1 MTTKS
6 PAAKHLNHL
15 IKYTITIVL
24 VAWTKTTTNGDEQKK
39 KKKSITTKCCVR
51 ICGLAWDGDISN
63 EEKERERNIW
73 TSKHF
78 VLIWFHRIYIYYQS
92 ASSFAS
98 KTNINGSMFCD
109 EIAFVNWLHRLTVY
123 NSTTI
128 RINSYMKQTS
138 NAKYKTKQVS
148 AVKWMPLQLHIVYI
162 ELE

>member
-1 MTTKS
+1 
-6 PAAKHLNHL
+6 
-15 IKYTITIVL
+15 
-24 VAWTKTTTNGDEQKK
+24 
-39 KKKSITTKCCVR
+39 
-51 ICGLAWDGDISN
+51 
-63 EEKERERNIW
+63 
-73 TSKHF
+73 
-78 VLIWFHRIYIYYQS
+78 
-92 ASSFAS
+92 
-98 KTNINGSMFCD
+98 MFCD